1 MFKRGLFFIF
11 LVSIFVAA
19 FFVGERASINFEP
32 PSSNFTLSSA
42 PQVNQEEVTVKRVV
56 DGDTIE
62 LEDGRRVRYIGMD
75 TPELKD
81 QRETVECF
89 TKEAMEKN
97 KELVEGKKVR
107 LEKDVSETDKF
118 GRLLRYVYVNPSTV
132 SGQVV
137 FINDYLIRQGYASV
151 ATFPPDVKYQSQF
164 AEAERE
170 AREFKRGLWTAC
182 LLP

>member
-1 MFKRGLFFIF
+1 MVKRGLFFI
-11 LVSIFVAA
+11 LLISIFVIA

-32 PSSNFTLSSA
+32 PTSNLTPSPTS
-42 PQVNQEEVTVKRVV
+42 QVNQEEVIVKRVV

-118 GRLLRYVYVNPSTV
+118 GRLLRYVYVNE
-132 SGQVV
+132 V

-164 AEAERE
+164 VEAERE
-170 AREFKRGLWTAC
+170 AREFKRGLWYNCQAKT
-182 LLP
+182 P